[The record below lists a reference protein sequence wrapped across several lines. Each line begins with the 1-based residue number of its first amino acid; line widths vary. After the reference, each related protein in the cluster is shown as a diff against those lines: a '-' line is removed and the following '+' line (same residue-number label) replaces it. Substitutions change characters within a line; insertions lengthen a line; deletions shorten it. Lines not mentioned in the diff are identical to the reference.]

1 MFVNACVGEIPDVL
15 LVTAVVGGIKGAEL
29 LEVLFPP
36 VRLIE
41 LLAVAEGIAAAVVGG
56 VLFGGRVITLKL
68 IDVGEEKFMLV
79 STPKLPITRFV
90 LFSP

>member
-1 MFVNACVGEIPDVL
+1 ML

-56 VLFGGRVITLKL
+56 ELFGGRVITLKL
-68 IDVGEEKFMLV
+68 IDVGEEKFMLE

-90 LFSP
+90 LFSEFN

>member
-1 MFVNACVGEIPDVL
+1 ML
-15 LVTAVVGGIKGAEL
+15 LVTAVVGGTKGAEL

-68 IDVGEEKFMLV
+68 IDVGEEKFILV
-79 STPKLPITRFV
+79 STPKLPITRLL
-90 LFSP
+90 LFKEFNLV

>member
-1 MFVNACVGEIPDVL
+1 ML

-56 VLFGGRVITLKL
+56 ALFGGRVITLKL
-68 IDVGEEKFMLV
+68 IDVGEEKFMLE
-79 STPKLPITRFV
+79 STPKLPITRLL
-90 LFSP
+90 LFKEFNLV

>member
-1 MFVNACVGEIPDVL
+1 ML
-15 LVTAVVGGIKGAEL
+15 LVTAVVGGTKGAEL

-56 VLFGGRVITLKL
+56 ALFGGRVITLKL
-68 IDVGEEKFMLV
+68 IDVGEVKFMLV
-79 STPKLPITRFV
+79 SKPKLPITILV
-90 LFSP
+90 LFSEFNCV